1 MSAHSPLTDD
11 HEHTSVSG
19 YLKVFAALMV
29 LTLVTVLVSRI
40 SFGLFWDAAIS
51 VTIACTKAS
60 LVLYYFMHL
69 RESPKIISVIA
80 VGSIAWLLIL
90 FLFTITDVLAL
101 RGDGGASLPHAMPW

>member
-1 MSAHSPLTDD
+1 MSANTPLTDD
-11 HEHTSVSG
+11 HAHTSVTG

-29 LTLVTVLVSRI
+29 LTIVTVLVSRI

-69 RESPKIISVIA
+69 RESPKIISTIA

-90 FLFTITDVLAL
+90 FLFTIADVLAIH
-101 RGDGGASLPHAMPW
+101 GDGGASLPKPLPW

>member
-1 MSAHSPLTDD
+1 MSANTSLTDD

-29 LTLVTVLVSRI
+29 LTIVTVLISRI

-51 VTIACTKAS
+51 LAIACTKAS

-80 VGSIAWLLIL
+80 VGSIAWLTIL
-90 FLFTITDVLAL
+90 FIFTIADVLAIN
-101 RGDGGASLPHAMPW
+101 GDGGASLPKAMPW